1 MSDGLLLHPPE
12 APTGSIEEIIAA
24 ARALESAAA
33 SRYQQLA
40 RTMHQVGHEDVAQVF
55 EDLAAEEET
64 HVASVEQLASNLSA
78 QRSGKEAVRWVLP
91 ETFSAE
97 EAGPPAL
104 LTPYKA
110 LSVAVRTEERA
121 FAFWSYVAAHATA
134 DRVRAAAETMAR
146 QELLH
151 ASKLRIARRRA
162 YHAEARSRTAPES
175 SAQPLTLESVRSDAA
190 RMAAEARA
198 FLAAASA
205 RLSQLGDSESAN
217 LLLDVAAA
225 IEAPG
230 TAPIPGDDVAF
241 HATERLKQ
249 AGPAAVLF
257 EAEGVMERWVE
268 HCATAL
274 ARSPGEAVTAE
285 LQRLADQTV
294 RSVARIAARL
304 AAIEPDIRNLSA
316 GAGQSGAL
324 PR

>member
-1 MSDGLLLHPPE
+1 
-12 APTGSIEEIIAA
+12 
-24 ARALESAAA
+24 
-33 SRYQQLA
+33 
-40 RTMHQVGHEDVAQVF
+40 
-55 EDLAAEEET
+55 
-64 HVASVEQLASNLSA
+64 
-78 QRSGKEAVRWVLP
+78 
-91 ETFSAE
+91 
-97 EAGPPAL
+97 
-104 LTPYKA
+104 
-110 LSVAVRTEERA
+110 
-121 FAFWSYVAAHATA
+121 
-134 DRVRAAAETMAR
+134 
-146 QELLH
+146 
-151 ASKLRIARRRA
+151 
-162 YHAEARSRTAPES
+162 
-175 SAQPLTLESVRSDAA
+175 
-190 RMAAEARA
+190 
-198 FLAAASA
+198 
-205 RLSQLGDSESAN
+205 LGDSESAN